1 MTNLKRSFFW
11 AGIYLLVIFVLA
23 QTDYISSPIIDFA
36 SYFYLSVMIALPV
49 TLFFPSIAKVS
60 TYIPLLVWAGF
71 YLVLLQTIDRSASA
85 VEGEFAVIV
94 LEFVLLEVGVWFIH
108 QLAVQISH
116 AESVMDAL
124 ALSAFPNRAH
134 DIDEENIRIKTE
146 LTRSR
151 RYHRP
156 LSVVLIESESDDEKI
171 SREMLKSIQHD
182 LLNRFTLARVGQ
194 IIDDRVRQ
202 TDLVLRD
209 HSGRFIILCPET
221 DLERAIMLSERI
233 TRSVKE
239 RTELKIRCGVAAFP
253 DEALTFEDLLDKA
266 RQRISNSLLKDKE
279 QSAISEV
286 QEAAQKF

>member
-11 AGIYLLVIFVLA
+11 AGIYLAVIFVLA

-36 SYFYLSVMIALPV
+36 SYFYLSVMIAVPV
-49 TLFFPSIAKVS
+49 TLFFPSISRVS
-60 TYIPLLVWAGF
+60 AYVPLLVWAGF
-71 YLVLLQTIDRSASA
+71 YLVLLQIIDRSESA
-85 VEGEFAVIV
+85 IEGEFSVIV
-94 LEFVLLEVGVWFIH
+94 LEFILLEIGVWFAH

-134 DIDEENIRIKTE
+134 DIDMEDKRIKIE

-156 LSVVLIESESDDEKI
+156 LSIVLIESESDDEKT

-221 DLERAIMLSERI
+221 NLESAVLLSKRI
-233 TRSVKE
+233 SQAVVE
-239 RTELKIRCGVAAFP
+239 RTDLKIRCGVAAFP
-253 DEALTFEDLLDKA
+253 DEALTFDDLVHKA
-266 RQRISNSLLKDKE
+266 RQRVANADLKKEEKSLAGESQEPVSN
-279 QSAISEV
+279 
-286 QEAAQKF
+286 